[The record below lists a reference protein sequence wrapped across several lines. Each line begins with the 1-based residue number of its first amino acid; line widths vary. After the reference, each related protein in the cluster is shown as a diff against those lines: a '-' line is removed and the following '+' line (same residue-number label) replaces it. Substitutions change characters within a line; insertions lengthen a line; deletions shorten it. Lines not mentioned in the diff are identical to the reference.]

1 VDNHFVDVT
10 DMVYSVLERRVCRML
25 SFLTSD
31 LQVVYLAVGGSVPDR
46 EISTLGL
53 YIFHIQRV
61 FFTWSHVKLEKNF
74 LC

>member
-1 VDNHFVDVT
+1 MDNHFVDVT